1 MHSFELPTFDKEQII
16 VHKLDYKSAQ
26 EINFNKEI
34 IKDVT
39 YNLISLGSM
48 FHLFCFFNLA
58 NANACI
64 TLNHLHFILS

>member
-39 YNLISLGSM
+39 CNLISLGLM
-48 FHLFCFFNLA
+48 FHLVFF
-58 NANACI
+58 
-64 TLNHLHFILS
+64 

>member
-39 YNLISLGSM
+39 CNLISLGLM
-48 FHLFCFFNLA
+48 FHLVFFNLA
-58 NANACI
+58 HANACI
-64 TLNHLHFILS
+64 TLKHLHFTLS